1 MENDAKSAAL
11 SQMRFHANSKS
22 VGVAYLLW
30 LFLGGFGA
38 HRFYLGQT
46 GTAVA
51 QLILTLIGAITAIIG
66 IGFVL
71 LFIVGIWMLVDAFL
85 IPGIVRNHNIQL
97 AQSVLS

>member
-1 MENDAKSAAL
+1 MENDAKNVAM
-11 SQMRFHANSKS
+11 SQMMFQANSKS

-51 QLILTLIGAITAIIG
+51 QLILMLIGVATAIVG
-66 IGFVL
+66 VGFIL
-71 LFIVGIWMLVDAFL
+71 MAIVGFWVLIDAFL